1 MDKKHLKITVIS
13 ILITSTIFNPASIT
27 FADDGEDIDGN
38 VQEHD
43 MEYDAD
49 GGPDDDNEVT
59 TGGVGEGES
68 LPAEE
73 SGGTDE
79 DVEEQPRETEAVL
92 TPADHVGEAEAE
104 TLQEDT
110 TQDESA
116 PDVPASDEN
125 SSEETASDEPV
136 NEAPENDGVNEG
148 DSSVNDSDG
157 DVNGREEEAGD
168 ASPPV
173 DDDVIQEEEGN
184 ETGEGSMPEGEDA
197 YDGGDDAGQA
207 PDNEEGR
214 PSQEA
219 DSPLVPVEPET
230 PDAANED
237 PSVQEEAPGSDQQ
250 TEVQPEQP
258 AVEIEPDGNH
268 EVYGG
273 SSEAQ
278 SSDDGSRNVQEHA
291 GADVEVEVSEDVR
304 TGVAGKKL
312 HRYNY
317 GDILEGL
324 DLSPGRSDESLAL
337 LDKRVNRIMGSKIL
351 EEVEMHEEDEV
362 VLEEEIKN
370 ETAGITS
377 SDREIL
383 PNTGEANNYN
393 FLYSVML
400 IISGVILFFVTKKP
414 RQQ

>member
-1 MDKKHLKITVIS
+1 MDKKQLKVILIS
-13 ILITSTIFNPASIT
+13 ILVTSTLFNAASVT
-27 FADDGEDIDGN
+27 FADDGEEIDEN
-38 VQEHD
+38 AQEGQD
-43 MEYDAD
+43 MED
-49 GGPDDDNEVT
+49 GAEEAPGDDNEVT
-59 TGGVGEGES
+59 TEDLDEGEN
-68 LPAEE
+68 LPAE
-73 SGGTDE
+73 GGSDVDG

-92 TPADHVGEAEAE
+92 TPADHVEDEEAE

-116 PDVPASDEN
+116 PGEPVSDEN

-136 NEAPENDGVNEG
+136 NEAPEDDGVTEEDGADHDNEG
-148 DSSVNDSDG
+148 SDSAEQSD
-157 DVNGREEEAGD
+157 D

-173 DDDVIQEEEGN
+173 DDDAIQEEEGN
-184 ETGEGSMPEGEDA
+184 ETNEESMPESEDT

-207 PDNEEGR
+207 PGKEEGQ
-214 PSQEA
+214 PSQETDA
-219 DSPLVPVEPET
+219 PLVPAEPET
-230 PDAANED
+230 SDAADED
-237 PSVQEEAPGSDQQ
+237 PSVQ
-250 TEVQPEQP
+250 TEQP
-258 AVEIEPDGNH
+258 AVEVEPDENH

-273 SSEAQ
+273 SAEAQ
-278 SSDDGSRNVQEHA
+278 STDDGSRDVQEHA
-291 GADVEVEVSEDVR
+291 REDVEVEAAEGAR

-312 HRYNY
+312 HRYNH
-317 GDILEGL
+317 GDILKDL
-324 DLSPGRSDESLAL
+324 DLSPGNSDESLAL

-351 EEVEMHEEDEV
+351 EETEMIEEDKM

-377 SDREIL
+377 SNREIL

-400 IISGVILFFVTKKP
+400 IISGAILFFMTKKP